1 MEKTYICE
9 VKKQTGM
16 KKNSLLISLC
26 VMMVLLMSCTSS
38 PVGKKA
44 TGLAYEVVVVMK
56 SAEWEGPSG
65 KALNRQLTSDV
76 PGLPQ
81 SEPALRVT
89 YADPSQFNGLLTYV
103 RNILIVNIDPNIYT
117 KASLGFENDR
127 WATGQVVVTLTAPSE
142 EVFLE
147 YLEANPRTLVDFFVK
162 VEMDRAVA
170 RVENEYSSVVA
181 EHLQANHNLMLKAPA
196 DMTYYRDTTDF
207 FWASNNANTGRTD
220 LIVYTFPYTD
230 PNTFTADYLVAKRD
244 SVLKVNLPGAFPDSY
259 MTTESRFG
267 VEYTPITVNGKYCG
281 VLRGLWKMVG
291 DMMGGPFVCHVRLD
305 EKNNRVV
312 VAEGFVFAPETDKRN
327 FIRRVE
333 ASLYTL
339 CLPGEFNK
347 QAEPD
352 KK

>member
-1 MEKTYICE
+1 M
-9 VKKQTGM
+9 
-16 KKNSLLISLC
+16 LISLC
-26 VMMVLLMSCTSS
+26 MMMVLLMSCTSS
-38 PVGKKA
+38 PVGKRA

-56 SAEWEGPSG
+56 SAEWDGPSG
-65 KALNRQLTSDV
+65 KALKQQLTSDV

-81 SEPALRVT
+81 SEPALRIT

-117 KASLGFENDR
+117 KASLGFESDR

-147 YLEANPRTLVDFFVK
+147 YMEANPRTLVDFFVK

-170 RVENEYSSVVA
+170 RLEKGYSSVVA
-181 EHLQANHNLMLKAPA
+181 EHLRANHNLMIKAPA

-220 LIVYTFPYTD
+220 LRVYTFPYTD

-267 VEYTPITVNGKYCG
+267 IDYTPITVNGKYCG
-281 VLRGLWKMVG
+281 VVRGLWKMVG
-291 DMMGGPFVCHVRLD
+291 DMMGGPFVSHVRLD

-339 CLPGEFNK
+339 SLPGEFDK
-347 QAEPD
+347 QAKPN

>member
-1 MEKTYICE
+1 M
-9 VKKQTGM
+9 
-16 KKNSLLISLC
+16 LISLC
-26 VMMVLLMSCTSS
+26 MMMVLLMSCTSS
-38 PVGKKA
+38 PVGKRA

-65 KALNRQLTSDV
+65 KALKQQLTSDV

-81 SEPALRVT
+81 SEPALRIT

-103 RNILIVNIDPNIYT
+103 RNILIVNIDSNIYT
-117 KASLGFENDR
+117 KASLGFESDR

-147 YLEANPRTLVDFFVK
+147 YMEANPRTLVDFFVK

-170 RVENEYSSVVA
+170 RLEKGYSSVVA
-181 EHLQANHNLMLKAPA
+181 EHLRANHNLMIKAPA

-267 VEYTPITVNGKYCG
+267 IDYTPITVNGKYCG
-281 VLRGLWKMVG
+281 VVRGLWKMVG
-291 DMMGGPFVCHVRLD
+291 DMMGGPFVSHVRLD

-339 CLPGEFNK
+339 SLPGEFDK
-347 QAEPD
+347 QAKPN

>member
-1 MEKTYICE
+1 M
-9 VKKQTGM
+9 
-16 KKNSLLISLC
+16 LISLC
-26 VMMVLLMSCTSS
+26 MMMVLLMSCTSS
-38 PVGKKA
+38 PVGKRA

-65 KALNRQLTSDV
+65 KALKQQLTSDV

-81 SEPALRVT
+81 SEPALRIT

-117 KASLGFENDR
+117 KASLGFESDR

-147 YLEANPRTLVDFFVK
+147 YMEANPRTLVDFFVK

-170 RVENEYSSVVA
+170 RLEKGYSSIVA
-181 EHLQANHNLMLKAPA
+181 EHLRANHNLMIKAPA

-267 VEYTPITVNGKYCG
+267 IDYTPITVNGKYCG
-281 VLRGLWKMVG
+281 VVRGLWKMVG
-291 DMMGGPFVCHVRLD
+291 DMMGGPFVSHVRLD

-339 CLPGEFNK
+339 SLPGEFDK
-347 QAEPD
+347 QAKPN

>member
-1 MEKTYICE
+1 
-9 VKKQTGM
+9 M
-16 KKNSLLISLC
+16 KRNSLLIGLC
-26 VMMVLLMSCTSS
+26 MMTALLMSCTSS
-38 PVGKKA
+38 PVGKRA

-65 KALNRQLTSDV
+65 KAVKQQLTSDV

-117 KASLGFENDR
+117 KASLGFESDR

-142 EVFLE
+142 EVLLE
-147 YLEANPRTLVDFFVK
+147 YMEANPRTLVDFFVK
-162 VEMDRAVA
+162 VETDRAVA
-170 RVENEYSSVVA
+170 RLEKEYSTVVA
-181 EHLQANHNLMLKAPA
+181 EHLRANHNLMLKAPA

-267 VEYTPITVNGKYCG
+267 IDYTPITVNGKYCG
-281 VLRGLWKMVG
+281 VVRGLWKMVG
-291 DMMGGPFVCHVRLD
+291 DMMGGPFVSHVRLD

-339 CLPGEFNK
+339 SLPGEF
-347 QAEPD
+347 D

>member
-1 MEKTYICE
+1 M
-9 VKKQTGM
+9 
-16 KKNSLLISLC
+16 LISLC
-26 VMMVLLMSCTSS
+26 MMMVLLMSCTSS
-38 PVGKKA
+38 PVGKRA

-65 KALNRQLTSDV
+65 KALKQQLTSDV

-81 SEPALRVT
+81 SEPALRIT

-117 KASLGFENDR
+117 KASLGFESDR

-147 YLEANPRTLVDFFVK
+147 YMEANPRTLVDFFVK

-170 RVENEYSSVVA
+170 RLEKGYSSVVA
-181 EHLQANHNLMLKAPA
+181 EHLRANHNLMIKAPA

-267 VEYTPITVNGKYCG
+267 IDYTPITVNGKYCG
-281 VLRGLWKMVG
+281 VVRGLWKMVG
-291 DMMGGPFVCHVRLD
+291 DMMGGPFVSHVRLD

-339 CLPGEFNK
+339 SLPGEFDK
-347 QAEPD
+347 QAKPN

>member
-1 MEKTYICE
+1 M
-9 VKKQTGM
+9 
-16 KKNSLLISLC
+16 LISLC
-26 VMMVLLMSCTSS
+26 MMMVLLMSCTSS
-38 PVGKKA
+38 PVGKRA

-56 SAEWEGPSG
+56 SAEWDGPSG
-65 KALNRQLTSDV
+65 KALKQQLTSDV

-81 SEPALRVT
+81 SEPALRIT

-117 KASLGFENDR
+117 KASLGFESDR

-147 YLEANPRTLVDFFVK
+147 YMEANPRTLVDFFVK

-170 RVENEYSSVVA
+170 RLEKGYSSVVA
-181 EHLQANHNLMLKAPA
+181 EHLRANHNLMIKAPA

-267 VEYTPITVNGKYCG
+267 IDYTPITVNGKYCG
-281 VLRGLWKMVG
+281 VVRGLWKMVG
-291 DMMGGPFVCHVRLD
+291 DMMGGPFVSHVRLD

-339 CLPGEFNK
+339 SLPGEFDK
-347 QAEPD
+347 QAKPN

>member
-1 MEKTYICE
+1 
-9 VKKQTGM
+9 M
-16 KKNSLLISLC
+16 KRNSLLISLC
-26 VMMVLLMSCTSS
+26 MMMVLLMSCTSS
-38 PVGKKA
+38 PVGKRA

-56 SAEWEGPSG
+56 SAEWDGPSG
-65 KALNRQLTSDV
+65 KALKQQLTSDV

-81 SEPALRVT
+81 SEPALRIT

-117 KASLGFENDR
+117 KASLGFESDR

-147 YLEANPRTLVDFFVK
+147 YMEANPRTLVDFFVK
-162 VEMDRAVA
+162 VVMDRAVA
-170 RVENEYSSVVA
+170 RLEKGYSSVVA
-181 EHLQANHNLMLKAPA
+181 EHLRANHNLMIKAPA

-267 VEYTPITVNGKYCG
+267 IDYTPITVNGKYCG
-281 VLRGLWKMVG
+281 VVRGLWKMVG
-291 DMMGGPFVCHVRLD
+291 DMMGGPFVSHVRLD

-339 CLPGEFNK
+339 SLPGEFDK
-347 QAEPD
+347 QAKPN

>member
-1 MEKTYICE
+1 M
-9 VKKQTGM
+9 
-16 KKNSLLISLC
+16 LISLC
-26 VMMVLLMSCTSS
+26 MMMVLLMSCTSS
-38 PVGKKA
+38 PVGKRA

-65 KALNRQLTSDV
+65 KALKQQLTSDV

-81 SEPALRVT
+81 SEPALRIT

-117 KASLGFENDR
+117 KASLGFESDR

-147 YLEANPRTLVDFFVK
+147 YMEANPRTLVDFFVK

-170 RVENEYSSVVA
+170 RLEKGYSSIVA
-181 EHLQANHNLMLKAPA
+181 EHLRANHNLMIKAPA

-230 PNTFTADYLVAKRD
+230 PNTFTAGYLVAKRD

-267 VEYTPITVNGKYCG
+267 IDYTPITVNGKYCG
-281 VLRGLWKMVG
+281 VVRGLWKMVG
-291 DMMGGPFVCHVRLD
+291 DMMGGPFVSHVRLD

-339 CLPGEFNK
+339 SLPGEFDK
-347 QAEPD
+347 QAKPN